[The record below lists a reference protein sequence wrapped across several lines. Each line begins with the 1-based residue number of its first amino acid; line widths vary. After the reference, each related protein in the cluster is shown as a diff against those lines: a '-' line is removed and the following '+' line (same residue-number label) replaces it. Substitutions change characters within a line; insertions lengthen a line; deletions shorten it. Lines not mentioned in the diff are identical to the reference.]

1 MADCRRSLAA
11 AAVLLSGL
19 LASGESAAIAGGEPP
34 GDAEFAADFPWA
46 VVLIH
51 DDAPGI
57 CTGSLISPRYVLT
70 AAHCASEGLTVL
82 FGSRSRDGAR
92 RVAVREAI
100 RHPSY
105 SNDPIAYDLGLLRL
119 ARPLRLRPVPVAGRA
134 ESWDLV
140 RPGAPATILG
150 WGATATGVAH
160 PDILLRAHFPLT
172 ELRIVGTHIAWFA
185 RPAGPCGGDS
195 GGPLLVRGHDGRR
208 VLVGVASIT
217 DGNLC
222 AGGGGRAGYT
232 HVAALADF
240 IREHVPDLPERPPP
254 VDFGGPGPRRTG
266 RPGESQ

>member
-1 MADCRRSLAA
+1 MAGCRSSLAA
-11 AAVLLSGL
+11 VAVLLPGL
-19 LASGESAAIAGGEPP
+19 LASGQSGAIAGGEPP

-46 VVLIH
+46 VVLVR

-82 FGSRSRDGAR
+82 FGSRSREGAR
-92 RVAVREAI
+92 RVAVREVI
-100 RHPSY
+100 RHPRY

-119 ARPLRLRPVPVAGRA
+119 ARPLRLRPVPVASRA

-140 RPGAPATILG
+140 RPGAAATILG
-150 WGATATGVAH
+150 WGATASGMAH
-160 PDILLRAHFPLT
+160 PDILLRADFRLT
-172 ELRIVGTHIAWFA
+172 ELRIVGTHIAYFA
-185 RPAGPCGGDS
+185 RRAGPCGGDS
-195 GGPLLVRGHDGRR
+195 GGPLLVSAHDGQP

-217 DGNLC
+217 DGNHC
-222 AGGGGRAGYT
+222 AAGGGRAGYT

-254 VDFGGPGPRRTG
+254 VEFSGPGPRRTG
-266 RPGESQ
+266 HPGESQ

>member
-1 MADCRRSLAA
+1 MAGCRRSLP
-11 AAVLLSGL
+11 AAVALLSGL
-19 LASGESAAIAGGEPP
+19 LASTQSAAISSGEPP
-34 GDAEFAADFPWA
+34 GEAEFAADFPWA
-46 VVLIH
+46 VVLVR

-82 FGSRSRDGAR
+82 FGSRSREGAR
-92 RVAVREAI
+92 RVAVREVI
-100 RHPSY
+100 RHPRY

-119 ARPLRLRPVPVAGRA
+119 ARPLRLQPVPVASRA

-140 RPGAPATILG
+140 RPGATATILG
-150 WGATATGVAH
+150 WGATAAGVAQ
-160 PDILLRAHFPLT
+160 PDILLRADFRLT
-172 ELRIVGTHIAWFA
+172 DLRIIGTHIAYIA

-195 GGPLLVRGHDGRR
+195 GGPLLVSGHDGHA

-222 AGGGGRAGYT
+222 AAGGGLAGYT

-240 IREHVPDLPERPPP
+240 IREHVQDLPERTPPL
-254 VDFGGPGPRRTG
+254 DFG
-266 RPGESQ
+266 RPSP